1 MALLVDIKQSDWMT
15 DEQLRDSLLSIYPSG
30 DIRCAQSP
38 GNLDEIEMLA
48 VSLYFDGEAL
58 LYPNLKLIQKAGAG
72 VESIIADASIPESVQ
87 IARLRSDVPAAE
99 MAEYCLAAVFQ
110 EQRHFRQYRDDQM
123 KSMWQPMEPKES
135 YKTTVAILGLGLIG
149 CIIANRFL
157 DNRFQVTGW
166 SRSPKQLEG
175 VQCYSGMDQLPEL
188 LAEADY
194 VISILPSTPE
204 TVDLFDQQRFS
215 EMKPSA
221 VLINVGRGDLVN
233 ESDLVKALDDG
244 QLSHAILDVVQ
255 VEPLPN
261 SSPMWRHAGITIT
274 PHVSGWHLGDSIYDI
289 AKNFEQLEKGQPLL
303 HLVDRQLGY

>member
-87 IARLRSDVPAAE
+87 ITRLRSDVPAAE

-274 PHVSGWHLGDSIYDI
+274 PHISGWHLGDSIYDI

>member
-1 MALLVDIKQSDWMT
+1 
-15 DEQLRDSLLSIYPSG
+15 
-30 DIRCAQSP
+30 
-38 GNLDEIEMLA
+38 MLA

-87 IARLRSDVPAAE
+87 ITRLRSDVPAAE